1 MAEQNQIIVE
11 PVVATGAAKG
21 SRKQD
26 NLTSCF
32 PGSPIYAPGGI
43 SNEERKQMYAKL
55 ALEGDVAV
63 SGGPLAG
70 PGNGLNSFNRDFVDA
85 PNLEDVD
92 VTTHNLPS
100 PYMPNP
106 TSPGPG
112 SINAADKP
120 AYTGDVPDQD
130 FNIEFGSG
138 KGGTVSP
145 SETAKEISKQSVYL
159 SSYISGRSYA
169 GSDGQA

>member
-11 PVVATGAAKG
+11 PVVSTDTSKG
-21 SRKQD
+21 SRKQG

-32 PGSPIYAPGGI
+32 AASPIYTGDM
-43 SNEERKQMYAKL
+43 SNDERKKLYAKL
-55 ALEGDVAV
+55 ALEGVV
-63 SGGPLAG
+63 IK
-70 PGNGLNSFNRDFVDA
+70 GNGINSFDRDFTDA

-92 VTTHNLPS
+92 TREHNLPS

-112 SINAADKP
+112 SLNAADKP
-120 AYTGDVPDQD
+120 AYTGTVPDQD
-130 FNIEFGSG
+130 FNVEFGSG

-159 SSYISGRSYA
+159 SSYISGRSYV

>member
-11 PVVATGAAKG
+11 PVVSTGASKG

-32 PGSPIYAPGGI
+32 AASPIYTGDM
-43 SNEERKQMYAKL
+43 SNDERKKLYAKL
-55 ALEGDVAV
+55 ALEGVV
-63 SGGPLAG
+63 IK
-70 PGNGLNSFNRDFVDA
+70 GNGLNSFDRDFTDA

-92 VTTHNLPS
+92 VSTHNLPS

-112 SINAADKP
+112 SLNASDKP
-120 AYTGDVPDQD
+120 AYTGTVPDQD
-130 FNIEFGSG
+130 FNVEFGSG

-145 SETAKEISKQSVYL
+145 IETAKEISKQSVHL

>member
-11 PVVATGAAKG
+11 PVVQSGASKG

-32 PGSPIYAPGGI
+32 PSSPIYTGDMT
-43 SNEERKQMYAKL
+43 NEERKGLYTKL
-55 ALEGDVAV
+55 AQLGTVV
-63 SGGPLAG
+63 N
-70 PGNGLNSFNRDFVDA
+70 GNGLNSFDRDFSDS

-92 VTTHNLPS
+92 LRTHNLPS

-112 SINAADKP
+112 SLNAADKP
-120 AYTGDVPDQD
+120 AYTGTVPDMD
-130 FNIEFGSG
+130 FNVEFGSG

-145 SETAKEISKQSVYL
+145 SETAKEISKQSVRL
-159 SSYISGRSYA
+159 SAYISGRSYA

>member
-11 PVVATGAAKG
+11 PVIETGKPKG
-21 SRKQD
+21 SRKQV
-26 NLTSCF
+26 NLNSCF
-32 PGSPIYAPGGI
+32 PSSPLYMA
-43 SNEERKQMYAKL
+43 SLKDEERKKEYEKL
-55 ALEGDVAV
+55 AL
-63 SGGPLAG
+63 AG
-70 PGNGLNSFNRDFVDA
+70 TVINGNGLNSFNRDFVDA

-92 VTTHNLPS
+92 VTSHNLPS

-112 SINAADKP
+112 SVNAADKP

-145 SETAKEISKQSVYL
+145 SETAKEISKQSIYL

>member
-11 PVVATGAAKG
+11 PVVSTGASKG

-32 PGSPIYAPGGI
+32 AASPIYTGDM
-43 SNEERKQMYAKL
+43 SNDERKKLYAKL
-55 ALEGDVAV
+55 ALEGVV
-63 SGGPLAG
+63 IK
-70 PGNGLNSFNRDFVDA
+70 GNGLNSFDRDFTDA

-92 VTTHNLPS
+92 VSTHNLPS

-112 SINAADKP
+112 SLNASDKP
-120 AYTGDVPDQD
+120 AYTGTVPDQD
-130 FNIEFGSG
+130 FNVEFGSG

-145 SETAKEISKQSVYL
+145 SETAKEISKQSVHL

>member
-11 PVVATGAAKG
+11 PVIASGDAKG

-26 NLTSCF
+26 NLVSCF
-32 PGSPIYAPGGI
+32 PDSPIHSGELK
-43 SNEERKQMYAKL
+43 NEERKKEFQKR
-55 ALEGDVAV
+55 AL
-63 SGGPLAG
+63 SGIVVN
-70 PGNGLNSFNRDFVDA
+70 GNGLNSFDRDFTDA

-92 VTTHNLPS
+92 IDNDAVLGEKLPS
-100 PYMPNP
+100 PFMPNP

-112 SINAADKP
+112 SLNAAEKP
-120 AYTGDVPDQD
+120 KYTGTIPDRD

-145 SETAKEISKQSVYL
+145 SETSKEISKQSIYL
-159 SSYISGRSYA
+159 SSYISGKSYA
-169 GSDGQA
+169 GSDGQV

>member
-11 PVVATGAAKG
+11 PVVPGTNPKG
-21 SRKQD
+21 SRKQV
-26 NLTSCF
+26 NLNSCF
-32 PGSPIYAPGGI
+32 AASPIYMGELT
-43 SNEERKQMYAKL
+43 NEERKAEYLKRA
-55 ALEGDVAV
+55 
-63 SGGPLAG
+63 LAG
-70 PGNGLNSFNRDFVDA
+70 AVLNGNGLNSFNRDFVDA

-92 VTTHNLPS
+92 VTKHNLPS

-112 SINAADKP
+112 SLNAADKP
-120 AYTGDVPDQD
+120 AYTGEVPDQD

-145 SETAKEISKQSVYL
+145 SETSQEISSHDFTL

-169 GSDGQA
+169 GSDGKA